1 MKVTGIETIRL
12 DEFPNLLW
20 VHVETDEGLKG
31 LGETFYGAQSAE
43 AHVHAIIAP
52 YLLGQDPLQ
61 IERHHANLIG
71 YVGFTGAGAE
81 QRGRSAVDIALWDL
95 WGKASGQPIHQLLGG
110 ASRDDIRV
118 YNTCAGYQYVRQR
131 PVQGTQNF
139 GIGAAEGP
147 YEDLNAFLNTADELA
162 HSLLEMGIDAMK
174 IWPFD
179 YAAEASQGQYI
190 SAADLKKG
198 LEPFEK
204 IRAAVGDRMDI
215 MCELHSMWNRPS
227 AVRIARALEEI
238 GPLWVEDPV
247 FMDHLASLGE
257 VARSTTSPIAVG
269 ETRGGKA
276 DFRYLVELDALS
288 VIIADLTWCGG
299 LTEGRKISTLCDT
312 WHVPVAFHD
321 CTGPVALTAS
331 THIAL
336 HARNCFIQEMVR
348 AFYYGW
354 YGELVTQLPPITNGR
369 ITAPDGPGL
378 GLELLPDIT
387 KRPDAQVRRSTL

>member
-1 MKVTGIETIRL
+1 MKVTAIETIRL

-20 VHVETDEGLKG
+20 VHVETDEGITG

-43 AHVHAIIAP
+43 AHIHAIVAP
-52 YLLGQDPLQ
+52 YLLGKDPLQ

-95 WGKASGQPIHQLLGG
+95 WGKASGQPIQQLLGG
-110 ASRDDIRV
+110 ATRDDIRV
-118 YNTCAGYQYVRQR
+118 YNTCAGYQYVRSK
-131 PVQGTQNF
+131 PVQGTANF
-139 GIGAAEGP
+139 GLGAAEGP

-179 YAAEASQGQYI
+179 YAAEASQGQHI

-227 AVRIARALEEI
+227 AVKIARALEDIE
-238 GPLWVEDPV
+238 PTWVEDPV
-247 FMDHLASLGE
+247 FMDHLDSLAE
-257 VARSTTSPIAVG
+257 VARSTASPIAVG

-299 LTEGRKISTLCDT
+299 LTEGRKIATLCDA

-331 THIAL
+331 THLAL
-336 HARNCFIQEMVR
+336 HTRNCFIQEMVR

-354 YGELVTQLPPITNGR
+354 YGELVTELPPVENGR
-369 ITAPDGPGL
+369 IRAPAGPGL
-378 GLELLPDIT
+378 GLALQPGIAD
-387 KRPDAQVRRSTL
+387 RDDATVRRSTV